1 MKKVVVLVSVGLIM
15 ASLVFTY
22 IFRKSKNSAVS
33 KNELEIADNQ
43 KTKPL
48 IVDVLPENTIET
60 DNADDNSK
68 QQEIT
73 TVYQEIDALGYQ
85 NEDILKVNYR
95 KNSSDGYSWRTREM
109 HYDKNDTVL
118 SKDKLMSTI
127 WLLDEDIDYSF
138 QLLFYADDYFMIGSY
153 HTGPSAFG
161 KYKIEN
167 GKLILLPIDYDARI
181 NFYSSI
187 FTSDEIICDL
197 KSKSENV
204 HFDNELLLNGVR
216 FFPNGCYKPN
226 GSSAVVGSTN
236 VIVERTTKVL
246 TDNVKFRTAPNTK
259 AETQVSEVYGELF
272 YNLPNWKETDCLI
285 KGTAVSVYARTE
297 TPETIDGITA
307 CWYYVSMPTISEY
320 NQYGWIF
327 GGWFENYDENK
338 EDEYHSIMKKQFE

>member
-1 MKKVVVLVSVGLIM
+1 MRKIIVFVL
-15 ASLVFTY
+15 ASLVIAGLVFAY
-22 IFRKSKNSAVS
+22 AYKKAEKQKSETFVV
-33 KNELEIADNQ
+33 DN
-43 KTKPL
+43 
-48 IVDVLPENTIET
+48 LPENET
-60 DNADDNSK
+60 VASSGNENSV
-68 QQEIT
+68 QQET
-73 TVYQEIDALGYQ
+73 VSVYQEIDALGYQ

-127 WLLDEDIDYSF
+127 WLLDDDIDHSF

-181 NFYSSI
+181 YFYSSI

-197 KSKSENV
+197 KYKSENV
-204 HFDNELLLNGVR
+204 HFDNELLLNRVR

-226 GSSAVVGSTN
+226 GSSAVVDGTN
-236 VIVERTTKVL
+236 VIVERTKKVL

-259 AETQVSEVYGELF
+259 AETQISEVYEEMF
-272 YNLPNWKETDCLI
+272 YNLPNWKETDYLI
-285 KGTAVSVYARTE
+285 KGTVVSIYARTE

-307 CWYYVSMPTISEY
+307 CWYYVSMPTLSEY

-327 GGWFENYDENK
+327 GGWFDDYDESK
-338 EDEYHSIMKKQFE
+338 KDEYRKIMKKQFE